1 MSGIVKQ
8 IFNLFNTVFWIGLF
22 LLFIL
27 MTGILGD
34 YVNEENDLDEYTD
47 VTVDSLKNELDSI
60 MIKILEDER
69 IKREKELSERAAVG
83 CTVIKKKYEW
93 ENLSGKKF
101 SISFPFCEED
111 LQASEDYRNTL
122 DSYSSVLYEQLH
134 THDSSRVS
142 TILAAFKNLKTK
154 HKLNRSELM
163 EAIVTFIQS
172 IPYTYI
178 LEPGR
183 DCGSTVINSK
193 GVAHSFPPYNCKP
206 AIPAGCCDQVKP
218 WGIFSPVEF
227 LINETGDCDTR
238 SLLAYTILEKFGYDI
253 AVVNSDKMG
262 HSMLGVSVPFV
273 PGNGNYGLTAIKRK
287 RYYLWEL
294 TAMGLHLGDNY
305 DFYSNDWLVTYR

>member
-1 MSGIVKQ
+1 MSGIIKK
-8 IFNLFNTVFWIGLF
+8 IFNLFNSIFWIGLF
-22 LLFIL
+22 LFFIL

-34 YVNEENDLDEYTD
+34 NENEVSDSDEYTD
-47 VTVDSLKNELDSI
+47 NSEDSDIIELDSLT
-60 MIKILEDER
+60 IKLLEEER
-69 IKREKELSERAAVG
+69 IKKEKELAKRAALG
-83 CTVIKKKYEW
+83 CTEIKKLYEW
-93 ENLSGKKF
+93 QNLSGKKF
-101 SISFPFCEED
+101 SINFLFCQED

-134 THDSSRVS
+134 THDSSRIA
-142 TILAAFKNLKTK
+142 TLLTAFDNLKSK
-154 HKLNRSELM
+154 HNLNRSELM

-193 GVAHSFPPYNCKP
+193 GVAHSYPPYNCKP

-238 SLLAYTILEKFGYDI
+238 SLLAYTILNKFGYDI

-273 PGNGNYGLTAIKRK
+273 PGNGNYGVTALNRK